1 MAPDRIMELSSLIL
15 ACAIKAATA
24 YGLPP
29 AGVVAI
35 LEVEG
40 GRTGEVSENSNGT
53 RDIGLMQ
60 VNSLWL
66 EPLAKTWGVSRDEA
80 EVALRDRPCT
90 NIAVGTFILAECIHK
105 RGGDFWQGVGCY
117 HAPSDAERARA
128 YAARVAGK
136 AAQRFGPQVFRP
148 ER

>member
-1 MAPDRIMELSSLIL
+1 MATDRIMELSSLVL

-29 AGVVAI
+29 TGVVAV
-35 LEVEG
+35 LEAEG
-40 GRTGEVSENSNGT
+40 GRTGEVSENVNGT

-66 EPLAKTWGVSRDEA
+66 APLAKKWGVTPDEA
-80 EVALRDRPCT
+80 EAALRDRPCT
-90 NIAVGTFILAECIHK
+90 NIAVGTYILADCIHK

-117 HAPSDAERARA
+117 HAPSDPERARA
-128 YAARVAGK
+128 YADRVAGK
-136 AAQRFGPQVFRP
+136 AAERFGLEVFRP